1 MEILLCLLFKCKF
14 PYTNF
19 CVSLCFGCLSLSFVR
34 SFVRPLTRTLSPLF
48 VVPFFFSSC
57 LSPLR
62 SLLILFNFKL
72 FSTFPSFS
80 FKPIHFALL
89 SHIVIIDS
97 SNIAV
102 FLISNGKLN
111 HFHQSFFVVAL
122 YLMFYSQLFHLQ
134 FHGILSFNHSTF
146 YSQWVRC
153 KRFSCFRCYTW
164 IAPSFCFIIGVIL
177 ILLYRFVYLYT
188 IGFFF

>member
-1 MEILLCLLFKCKF
+1 MQISIYKFLCEFMF
-14 PYTNF
+14 W
-19 CVSLCFGCLSLSFVR
+19 LSLSLFR

-48 VVPFFFSSC
+48 DVPFFFSSC

-111 HFHQSFFVVAL
+111 HFHQSFFCCCP
-122 YLMFYSQLFHLQ
+122 LFNVL
-134 FHGILSFNHSTF
+134 FSTF
-146 YSQWVRC
+146 
-153 KRFSCFRCYTW
+153 
-164 IAPSFCFIIGVIL
+164 PL
-177 ILLYRFVYLYT
+177 T
-188 IGFFF
+188 ISWHFEF